1 MGSPSQA
8 PPATTRNATTPRFG
22 TCADGNDDEDG
33 MTIPTLL
40 AGQTAQLVA
49 SRVATT
55 ACYLNGWIDFNA
67 DGDWTDTGEQVATN
81 VLLAAG
87 NNNLAVSVPGAAAD
101 GTTYARFRC
110 STQQNLNPTGVA
122 TDGEVEDYAVTVTG
136 TAVDWGDLPDTAAG
150 TGTGN
155 YQTLATD
162 NGAAHV
168 LSGVAYMGKCVD
180 SETGTLQNADGDRQT
195 TPASLP
201 RGWAHARPA
210 MTTRTA

>member
-1 MGSPSQA
+1 
-8 PPATTRNATTPRFG
+8 
-22 TCADGNDDEDG
+22 

-87 NNNLAVSVPGAAAD
+87 NNNLAVSVPGAAAN

-110 STQQNLNPTGVA
+110 STQQNLNPTGVS

-162 NGAAHV
+162 NGARTCCQAWRTW
-168 LSGVAYMGKCVD
+168 ANAW
-180 SETGTLQNADGDRQT
+180 TGDWDAAEWVGGWQT
-195 TPASLP
+195 TSASLP